1 MSTTISIR
9 TDTETKRQA
18 EELFNELGLNMS
30 TAFNMFMKQA
40 LRERRIPFT
49 VGEPYPNAATIA
61 AIEEGRRLAQ
71 DPNTPRI
78 KSMEEFD
85 AFLEEL

>member
-1 MSTTISIR
+1 MSTTISVR
-9 TDTETKRQA
+9 TDEETKRQA

-30 TAFNMFMKQA
+30 TAINMFMKQA

-49 VGEPYPNAATIA
+49 VGRPYPNATTIT

-71 DPNTPRI
+71 NPSAPRI
-78 KSMEEFD
+78 TSIEEFKTLID
-85 AFLEEL
+85 DL